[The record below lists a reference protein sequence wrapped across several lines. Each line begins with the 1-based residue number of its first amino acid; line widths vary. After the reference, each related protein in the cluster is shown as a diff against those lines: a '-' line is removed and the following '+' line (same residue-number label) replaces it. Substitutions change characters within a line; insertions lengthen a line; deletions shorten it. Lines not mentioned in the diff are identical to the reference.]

1 MGDHCA
7 YSPEK
12 EIGQGSVLLGVFGA
26 LLGAAAGAVPYAL
39 ILAHQRPALDSTS
52 VWEGLGLTVGYCAC
66 LGYRGLKGRRS
77 TIVAYTV
84 VTLSIIVAIA
94 VAHLA
99 AEMYAN
105 REAAC
110 GVQLALAAGYLLL
123 PERLKSMAF
132 GLCLGLIG
140 AWSGRSYLLWYTDP
154 ARAVRTF
161 GEKVLAAPAV
171 RQELPRKF
179 TVRNGRQRKRMG
191 GALCALL
198 FAGFLAAAFAA
209 FDPVEERSW
218 LLFCICIFAPGTV
231 GGIYSVLNCRN
242 YRLEVDGE
250 YLRYVNALG
259 RARDFYTGDIYG
271 LGRSPLTGAY
281 KLFDKEG
288 WLLGWFDPVLE
299 NGMLLVQY
307 LRDRGIGLGAR
318 TK

>member
-1 MGDHCA
+1 MWETTVHTVRRKRLGRA
-7 YSPEK
+7 VFSWEFLARSWAQPPE
-12 EIGQGSVLLGVFGA
+12 LF
-26 LLGAAAGAVPYAL
+26 PYTL

-110 GVQLALAAGYLLL
+110 GVQLTLAAGHLLL
-123 PERLKSMAF
+123 LERLKSMAF

-161 GEKVLAAPAV
+161 GEKVLAAP
-171 RQELPRKF
+171 PS
-179 TVRNGRQRKRMG
+179 GRSCPESSLCGTG
-191 GALCALL
+191 GRGSAWA
-198 FAGFLAAAFAA
+198 
-209 FDPVEERSW
+209 ERSAHYCLQAFW
-218 LLFCICIFAPGTV
+218 RPRLLLLTRWRSGAGCCFA
-231 GGIYSVLNCRN
+231 YASLH
-242 YRLEVDGE
+242 
-250 YLRYVNALG
+250 
-259 RARDFYTGDIYG
+259 RAQLAESI
-271 LGRSPLTGAY
+271 LC
-281 KLFDKEG
+281 
-288 WLLGWFDPVLE
+288 
-299 NGMLLVQY
+299 
-307 LRDRGIGLGAR
+307 
-318 TK
+318 